1 MFIILVAHRPT
12 DVGRA
17 RCKKNSLSTAHFF
30 FKFWTTNSNPK
41 IYLGYPSKFLMTFFS
56 HRPQIMLFIHPK
68 GPFTC
73 LTPNFAIH
81 HCMLKQALDVG
92 PFDFAM
98 KLTQQLIKAKTVHA
112 LLIPTWM
119 DWRFWLQL
127 ISNLTLKNWLLIF
140 NHKNHIEH
148 R

>member
-56 HRPQIMLFIHPK
+56 HRPHKLCYLYTRK
-68 GPFTC
+68 DLFTC
-73 LTPNFAIH
+73 LTPNFAIHHCKHTHSSLHIFVH

-112 LLIPTWM
+112 LLIPT
-119 DWRFWLQL
+119 
-127 ISNLTLKNWLLIF
+127 
-140 NHKNHIEH
+140 
-148 R
+148 